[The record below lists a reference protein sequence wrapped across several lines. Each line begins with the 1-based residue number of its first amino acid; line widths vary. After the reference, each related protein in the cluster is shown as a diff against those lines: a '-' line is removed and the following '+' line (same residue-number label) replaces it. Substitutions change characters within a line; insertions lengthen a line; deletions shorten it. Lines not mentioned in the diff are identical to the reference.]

1 MKILVYLMPVIL
13 LCHCDKDFLER
24 ISTKE
29 PPKWGLVNMSKCPAK
44 EKKRGQKKETGGEGR
59 TKRNVSGAVA
69 EKFRL
74 ILLVKTCKTHEW
86 SKPKKF

>member
-44 EKKRGQKKETGGEGR
+44 EKKR
-59 TKRNVSGAVA
+59 VSGAVA

-74 ILLVKTCKTHEW
+74 ILHVKTCKTHEW